1 MQGGSCKGER
11 GGMKTTIEKASV
23 LRFQSSKI
31 QEWQSVFPDKKSFVD
46 FYQATKN
53 KTFPG
58 SYGQS
63 PCDDAFS
70 VAFALI
76 HGISDSSVEFYS
88 KKILEKD
95 WPGWENK
102 MIILESYGLELP
114 EKIKIA
120 MQCIRE
126 AE

>member
-1 MQGGSCKGER
+1 
-11 GGMKTTIEKASV
+11 MKATIEKASG
-23 LRFQSSKI
+23 LRFHSSKF
-31 QEWQSVFPDKKSFVD
+31 QEWQSVFPDKKSLVD
-46 FYQATKN
+46 FYHATKN

-63 PCDDAFS
+63 PYEDAFS

-88 KKILEKD
+88 KKIKEKD
-95 WPGWENK
+95 WHGWENK
-102 MIILESYGLELP
+102 MIVLKSYGLELP

-120 MQCIRE
+120 ME
-126 AE
+126 SAKGAA

>member
-1 MQGGSCKGER
+1 
-11 GGMKTTIEKASV
+11 MKSTTKKASG
-23 LRFQSSKI
+23 LRFHSSNI
-31 QEWQSVFPDKKSFVD
+31 HDWQSVFPDKKSFVD
-46 FYQATKN
+46 FYHATKN

-63 PCDDAFS
+63 PYDDAFS

-114 EKIKIA
+114 EKIKFA
-120 MQCIRE
+120 MQCTKE
-126 AE
+126 AA